1 MLATQRP
8 QDVRGFGEQSVH
20 SWSEPVPKYQGY
32 GFVSSV
38 MTITLNPTRDG
49 TPRRIPK
56 LAVRNRTSEHSAT
69 REDLGQSDHQHHDL
83 KSITEQQSS
92 CDSLL
97 HPAFRREPGS
107 TPSTRS
113 AITTTRSSGRSD
125 LEAEAASG
133 KVPTKRKYKGVL
145 GFLTL
150 KEPSTS
156 AFEEFAEQEKKK
168 LASQKR
174 PNVLRGVSSQKLPE
188 HVPKVNSK
196 WDGLPESTKR
206 STAEKDSSARHS
218 AMSFVSSRSGTSDRD
233 SVLWNGPA
241 FPSLSSRMR
250 QSNEKHRPL
259 TTTTET
265 QHGGGPASLER
276 SKQSSADARQSLS
289 GARRPSARRSED
301 SGSFYSF
308 SSHPETPPELEAS
321 TYSNSACT
329 PTTPDSMPRTPKL
342 ESSVTMQS
350 KFDPQCNPWSPKVDV
365 APVQNSD
372 IRDFRHASDH
382 HDKICKSKPNVN
394 GNAAQRTKVAAI
406 TPHSSVASRD
416 VAPWEAFE
424 PPSDSAQA
432 LPQSTTSTDPS
443 AGHKLSQRFGAK
455 LGFK

>member
-1 MLATQRP
+1 
-8 QDVRGFGEQSVH
+8 
-20 SWSEPVPKYQGY
+20 
-32 GFVSSV
+32 

-56 LAVRNRTSEHSAT
+56 LAVRNRTSEHST
-69 REDLGQSDHQHHDL
+69 SHEDLKQPDHQHHDL
-83 KSITEQQSS
+83 RGAAEQQSS

-113 AITTTRSSGRSD
+113 AVTTTRSSGRSN

-133 KVPTKRKYKGVL
+133 KVPTKRKSKGVL

-150 KEPSTS
+150 KEPSIS

-168 LASQKR
+168 LASQKGS
-174 PNVLRGVSSQKLPE
+174 NVLRGVSSQKLPE

-233 SVLWNGPA
+233 SVLSNGPA

-265 QHGGGPASLER
+265 RLERATASLER
-276 SKQSSADARQSLS
+276 IKHSSVEALQSGS
-289 GARRPSARRSED
+289 GEQRRSARGSED

-308 SSHPETPPELEAS
+308 SSHPDTPPGLEPS
-321 TYSNSACT
+321 TYPSSACT
-329 PTTPDSMPRTPKL
+329 PTTPDSMPRTPNL
-342 ESSVTMQS
+342 ESNVTIES
-350 KFDPQCNPWSPKVDV
+350 KLHPQCNPWSSKADA
-365 APVQNSD
+365 APFQNSD
-372 IRDFRHASDH
+372 IRDFRHASNY
-382 HDKICKSKPNVN
+382 HDRTCFSKPHVK
-394 GNAAQRTKVAAI
+394 GNAAQRTNVAAI
-406 TPHSSVASRD
+406 TPHSSVASKD

-432 LPQSTTSTDPS
+432 PPRSTTSNNPS

-455 LGFK
+455 LGLK